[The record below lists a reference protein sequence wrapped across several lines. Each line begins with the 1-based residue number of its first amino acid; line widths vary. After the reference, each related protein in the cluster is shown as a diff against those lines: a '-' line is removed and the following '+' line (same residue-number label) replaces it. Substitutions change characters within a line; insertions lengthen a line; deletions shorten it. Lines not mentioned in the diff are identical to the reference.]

1 MRTRQGYSGNA
12 WADEIDRER
21 EAECEECGG
30 IDHHFDGCSVGGREE
45 MAADEECDRRR
56 ERAQEEEEKE

>member
-1 MRTRQGYSGNA
+1 MRTRQWYSGN
-12 WADEIDRER
+12 WQADLADRMR
-21 EAECEECGG
+21 EEACEECGG